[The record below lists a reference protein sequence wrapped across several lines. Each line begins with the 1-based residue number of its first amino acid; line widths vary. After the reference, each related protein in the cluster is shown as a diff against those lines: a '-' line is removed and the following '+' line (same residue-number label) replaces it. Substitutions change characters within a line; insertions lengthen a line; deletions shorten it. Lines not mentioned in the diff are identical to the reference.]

1 MDSTLELMSVRN
13 ELQITQQKLTIA
25 NMDLQAKELE
35 IEEMKK
41 TIEVLEWRI
50 SVQDLLINQTKE
62 IADRLLEKVETSA
75 SPMIGKK
82 EIMDI
87 FNKESDF
94 ALRFLRSAKAM
105 GYGIQVGK
113 EYYIK
118 REELEKI
125 LHDYQGLK
133 LEM

>member
-1 MDSTLELMSVRN
+1 MDAELELKIVKN
-13 ELQITQQKLTIA
+13 ELLISQQKLEIA
-25 NMDLQAKELE
+25 DMDLHAKELE

-50 SVQDLLINQTKE
+50 TVQDLLINQTKE
-62 IADRLLEKVETSA
+62 IAERLLQKIETST
-75 SPMIGKK
+75 SPLIGKK